1 MENAR
6 RWLGMTSL
14 GLMVSV
20 AFLGSGCTTLRAGL
34 RRLLVV
40 EVRPREDGAH
50 RLAADV
56 PVHPRVDVVHG
67 VPSASGGEG
76 SDGDAL
82 SVYQKLAVLRPEDP
96 LVRFHLGKA
105 YLERG
110 MLDQAI
116 FELDMATSLDPKR
129 ADGFLLLGRAL
140 RLKGH
145 YDLAIAKLRAAT
157 VLDPNYVEA
166 FIELGI
172 CWDQRGF
179 YERAR
184 QAYRHAL
191 RLRPKDP
198 DIYNNL
204 GVSYLFEGD
213 VENALKH
220 LKKAWQLDPTHPQAN
235 NNLALIAARRRQY
248 DLAFEYFARAQG
260 VAVAHSNVGYLLLR
274 DGELEKA
281 IAHLREAVRL
291 RPHSLR
297 ALAHLESA
305 LRLSGRVA
313 EAEQVHAQYLRAQSA
328 EVLSSSSPPDR

>member
-1 MENAR
+1 MKSAR
-6 RWLGMTSL
+6 RWYGLALL
-14 GLMVSV
+14 GLMALVT
-20 AFLGSGCTTLRAGL
+20 FLGTGCTTLRSGL
-34 RRLLVV
+34 RKLLVV
-40 EVRPREDGAH
+40 EVKPREAGG
-50 RLAADV
+50 RRFAADV
-56 PVHPRVDVVHG
+56 PVRPRVEVVNG
-67 VPSASGGEG
+67 APSEGE
-76 SDGDAL
+76 GDAL
-82 SVYQKLAVLRPEDP
+82 SVYQKLAMLRPEDP
-96 LVRFHLGKA
+96 LVRFHLGEA

-110 MLDQAI
+110 LLDQAI

-129 ADGFLLLGRAL
+129 AEGFMLLGRAL
-140 RLKGH
+140 RLKGQ

-166 FIELGI
+166 WIELGI

-184 QAYRHAL
+184 QAYRYAL

-204 GVSYLFEGD
+204 GVSYFYEGD
-213 VENALKH
+213 IENALKQ
-220 LKKAWQLDPTHPQAN
+220 LKKAWQLDPTNPQTN

-248 DLAFEYFARAQG
+248 DLAFEYFARAHG
-260 VAVAHSNVGYLLLR
+260 AAVAHSNVGYLLLR

-291 RPHSLR
+291 RPNSLR

-313 EAEQVHAQYLRAQSA
+313 EAEQVHAQYLKAQSTEA
-328 EVLSSSSPPDR
+328 LSSVPPPNR

>member
-1 MENAR
+1 
-6 RWLGMTSL
+6 
-14 GLMVSV
+14 
-20 AFLGSGCTTLRAGL
+20 
-34 RRLLVV
+34 V
-40 EVRPREDGAH
+40 EVVNGAPSES
-50 RLAADV
+50 AD
-56 PVHPRVDVVHG
+56 
-67 VPSASGGEG
+67 
-76 SDGDAL
+76 DAL
-82 SVYQKLAVLRPEDP
+82 SIYQKLALLRPEDP

-110 MLDQAI
+110 LLDQAI

-129 ADGFLLLGRAL
+129 VEGFVLLGRAL
-140 RLKGH
+140 RLKGQ

-157 VLDPNYVEA
+157 LLDPSSVDA
-166 FIELGI
+166 LIELGI

-184 QAYRHAL
+184 HAYRQAL

-204 GVSYLFEGD
+204 GVSYLYEGD

-220 LKKAWQLDPTHPQAN
+220 LKKAWELDPTNPQTN

-248 DLAFEYFARAQG
+248 DLAFEYFARAHG
-260 VAVAHSNVGYLLLR
+260 VAIAHSNVGYLLLR

-291 RPHSLR
+291 RPNSLR

-313 EAEQVHAQYLRAQSA
+313 EAEHVHAQYLKAQSA
-328 EVLSSSSPPDR
+328 AALSSAPPPDR

>member
-1 MENAR
+1 MKDAR
-6 RWLGMTSL
+6 RWNALAVL
-14 GLMVSV
+14 GLMASL
-20 AFLGSGCTTLRAGL
+20 AFLGSGCMSLRTSL
-34 RRLLVV
+34 RKLLVV
-40 EVRPREDGAH
+40 EVKPKQETARRYATEIPVRPRAEV
-50 RLAADV
+50 RN
-56 PVHPRVDVVHG
+56 G
-67 VPSASGGEG
+67 VPSEPGEKGGE
-76 SDGDAL
+76 DEEL
-82 SVYQKLAVLRPEDP
+82 SVYQKLVVLRPEDP
-96 LVRFHLGKA
+96 LVRFHLGRA

-110 MLDQAI
+110 LLDQAI
-116 FELDMATSLDPKR
+116 FELDMATSLDPR
-129 ADGFLLLGRAL
+129 QAEGFLLLGRAL
-140 RLKGH
+140 RLKGQ

-184 QAYRHAL
+184 RAYQHAL

-204 GVSYLFEGD
+204 GVSYLYEGD
-213 VENALKH
+213 VERALKH
-220 LKKAWQLDPTHPQAN
+220 LKKAWELDPTNPQTN

-248 DLAFEYFARAQG
+248 DLAFEYFARAHG
-260 VAVAHSNVGYLLLR
+260 AAIAHSNVGYLLLR
-274 DGELEKA
+274 EGELEKA

-291 RPHSLR
+291 RPNSLR

-313 EAEQVHAQYLRAQSA
+313 EAEQVHAQYVKAQAA
-328 EVLSSSSPPDR
+328 EALSSVPPPNR

>member
-1 MENAR
+1 MVRTWDR
-6 RWLGMTSL
+6 RGILGPVL
-14 GLMVSV
+14 LLVL
-20 AFLGSGCTTLRAGL
+20 LGSGCTSLRGGI
-34 RRLLVV
+34 RKLLVI
-40 EVRPREDGAH
+40 EVTPRREGVRDSLSERIRPRVAVGGGAPSESDGA
-50 RLAADV
+50 
-56 PVHPRVDVVHG
+56 
-67 VPSASGGEG
+67 
-76 SDGDAL
+76 GDDEL
-82 SVYQKLAVLRPEDP
+82 SVYQELALLRPEDP
-96 LVRFHLGKA
+96 VVRFHLGRI

-110 MLDQAI
+110 LLDQAI

-129 ADGFLLLGRAL
+129 VEGLLLLARAL
-140 RLKGH
+140 RLKGQ

-157 VLDPNYVEA
+157 LLDPTFVEA

-184 QAYRHAL
+184 QAYQHAL

-198 DIYNNL
+198 DVYNNL
-204 GVSYLFEGD
+204 GVSYLYEGNEEAA
-213 VENALKH
+213 VKH
-220 LKKAWQLDPTHPQAN
+220 LKRAWELDPTNPRTN

-248 DLAFEYFARAQG
+248 DLAFEYFARAHG
-260 VAVAHSNVGYLLLR
+260 AAVAHSNVGYLLLR

-281 IAHLREAVRL
+281 IVHLQEAVRL

-313 EAEQVHAQYLRAQSA
+313 EAEQVHAQYLKAQLA
-328 EVLSSSSPPDR
+328 EAVSSLPPPPR